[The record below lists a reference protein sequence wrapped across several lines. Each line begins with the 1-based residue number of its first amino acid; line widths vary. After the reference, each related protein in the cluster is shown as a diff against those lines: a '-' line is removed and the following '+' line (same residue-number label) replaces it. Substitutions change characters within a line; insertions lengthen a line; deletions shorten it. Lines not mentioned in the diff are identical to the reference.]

1 MWQIALDLRLTG
13 WITPR
18 RPILG
23 ASPTVTRT
31 TKSQNTAHIHE
42 KADCSTRR
50 PLCLTASQAHCVIPI
65 TRETCIPADD
75 VA

>member
-1 MWQIALDLRLTG
+1 MWQFARESRLHRLIIP
-13 WITPR
+13 W

-50 PLCLTASQAHCVIPI
+50 PLRLTASEAHCVTPI
-65 TRETCIPADD
+65 TRETFIPADD